1 MTWFDITWHGLSWL
15 DMAFHGLTGQHMCTP
30 ELTIWETRGKLLQS
44 AHLSLQYEKQGEN
57 CHKVHTWADNMRNEG
72 IIAMTWLDMVC
83 HDLTWRFMAWQDN
96 TCAHLSWQYEKWRDN
111 RHDMNW
117 HDLTFVSNI
126 SIDNM
131 YLNYAGRVF
140 KLCWSCIY
148 TSLII
153 LTSFVLS
160 WLLQKKVIFWKIQK

>member
-1 MTWFDITWHGLSWL
+1 MRNKGIIAMTWFDITWHGLSWL

-30 ELTIWETRGKLLQS
+30 ELTIWETRGKLPQS
-44 AHLSLQYEKQGEN
+44 AHLSWQYEKRGEN
-57 CHKVHTWADNMRNEG
+57 RHKVHTWADNMRNEG

-117 HDLTFVSNI
+117 HDLTFVPLS
-126 SIDNM
+126 SKM
-131 YLNYAGRVF
+131 WKFR
-140 KLCWSCIY
+140 K
-148 TSLII
+148 I
-153 LTSFVLS
+153 LKNSGDHPRTLRNPPKEFPPLAHP
-160 WLLQKKVIFWKIQK
+160 